1 MLDKEK
7 GIKHQKPENVGFV
20 PHLYTVHYPD
30 KKDDSLEKT
39 FSVIENEI
47 STILDNLLINQKSI
61 SQLELQKLL
70 EFTIIMML
78 RSPMVVNIAKEE
90 CVSNKTI
97 AQLRQTA
104 KEKAFLEETA
114 EQYIKEMSECDGLAF
129 QETFFPLFKERAL
142 KIFTHFNAR
151 IIKAPDRHTF
161 AIGDRYFTLLT
172 TDEFLQ
178 NIETYKKNYGMDWWH
193 MPVEII
199 CPISAEYAIAYTKK
213 EEVSKKLDITLKP
226 QTISKELITI
236 INKNTVQQSDRYTY
250 AQEGQP
256 LNND

>member
-1 MLDKEK
+1 MNNYTRKQHHIPVMILKRFIDSTGKIYMLDKEK

-104 KEKAFLEETA
+104 KEKAFLKKDAIVYQIQQTNNIPG
-114 EQYIKEMSECDGLAF
+114 YPGI
-129 QETFFPLFKERAL
+129 
-142 KIFTHFNAR
+142 
-151 IIKAPDRHTF
+151 HTS
-161 AIGDRYFTLLT
+161 TLWRSKPGVT
-172 TDEFLQ
+172 
-178 NIETYKKNYGMDWWH
+178 KWK
-193 MPVEII
+193 
-199 CPISAEYAIAYTKK
+199 CPKGGCS
-213 EEVSKKLDITLKP
+213 
-226 QTISKELITI
+226 
-236 INKNTVQQSDRYTY
+236 R
-250 AQEGQP
+250 
-256 LNND
+256 